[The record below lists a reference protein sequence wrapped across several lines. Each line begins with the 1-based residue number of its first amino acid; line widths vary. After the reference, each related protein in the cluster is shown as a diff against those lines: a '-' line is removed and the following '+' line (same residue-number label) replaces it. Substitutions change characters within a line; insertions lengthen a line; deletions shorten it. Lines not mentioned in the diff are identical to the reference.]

1 MNAIDIAILVVIGL
15 FATKGLIRGLVIE
28 VFTLAGLL
36 VGYIAALRE
45 MGTLSG
51 FLGKHVQLPELVLN
65 IVAFL
70 IIFLA
75 IVLIFRW
82 VAGALRR
89 IMKWTFIGWLDRG
102 GGAMFGILKGLLIAS
117 LLLLVFSAI
126 PFSDE
131 MEDRQEASLLY
142 DPVRSVAP
150 AVFNFVKHA
159 FPQTQDFY
167 EEIRQG
173 FSETSEEIMDRMQQ
187 KGLEKLQKEVEER
200 VRDR

>member
-1 MNAIDIAILVVIGL
+1 MNAIDIAILVVIVV
-15 FATKGLIRGLVIE
+15 FAVKGLIRGLVIE

-51 FLGKHVQLPELVLN
+51 FLGKHIQLPELVLN

-70 IIFLA
+70 VIFLA

-82 VAGALRR
+82 IAGALKR

-102 GGAMFGILKGLLIAS
+102 GGILFGILKGLLIAS

-131 MEDRQEASLLY
+131 MNTRQDESFLY
-142 DPVRSVAP
+142 EPVRSVAP

-173 FSETSEEIMDRMQQ
+173 FNETSEEIMDRVKQ
-187 KGLEKLQKEVEER
+187 KGMERLQKEVEDR
-200 VRDR
+200 VRDQ

>member
-1 MNAIDIAILVVIGL
+1 
-15 FATKGLIRGLVIE
+15 
-28 VFTLAGLL
+28 
-36 VGYIAALRE
+36 
-45 MGTLSG
+45 
-51 FLGKHVQLPELVLN
+51 
-65 IVAFL
+65 
-70 IIFLA
+70 
-75 IVLIFRW
+75 
-82 VAGALRR
+82 
-89 IMKWTFIGWLDRG
+89 MKWTFIGWLDRG